1 MNVNIVHPDFMPYLP
16 NVIRILKEHRVKTAY
31 LFGSVLTDRFN
42 RESDVDIL
50 VQYEPFDNPLAFG
63 DNIWD
68 LRFALEDNLERDVDL
83 VNEDVLKNP
92 YFIQEL
98 NATKFRIYG

>member
-1 MNVNIVHPDFMPYLP
+1 MNVNTVHPDFMPYLP

-98 NATKFRIYG
+98 NATKYRIYG